1 MPIVCTVIEHSIF
14 VYDVDEQVPG
24 NHIIIIV
31 LNTFTFSIPYR
42 EHRGNANRLSC
53 ITNYTISE

>member
-42 EHRGNANRLSC
+42 EHIGNANESLF
-53 ITNYTISE
+53 IYN